1 MPDSDGF
8 TASADATDGAT
19 DQDGTPESLEPSE
32 TEVHQDTPE
41 PAEPEPESEPQQ
53 GSEDA
58 PAEPENAAEEAPAE
72 DDDGTALVESLK
84 QSLRATTAE
93 RNRLRDEARGLREQL
108 QQPQPP
114 EPIPPQPQVDGSEP
128 PQSTDA
134 DGRYQR
140 ISRLADP
147 ELAGLLY
154 DKTDDTVC
162 IGDDPEN
169 FNNWVTPDIARAVVS
184 HRRMAEQQQQLQQQ
198 RVAQEQVQA
207 LREVSTRYETTAQQ
221 LRERLIPNV
230 QTDAAKG
237 VLDQMIIAETARRMG
252 VAGITEGHIARMDT
266 AALEKASEI
275 LHEVVKDARSLVV
288 ELSRAELNARERAAE
303 REPVPAT
310 GGSAA
315 TPLEKDPADLS
326 QSEQRNYIVDA
337 FRRFKR
343 GS

>member
-19 DQDGTPESLEPSE
+19 DQDGTPESLEPSD
-32 TEVHQDTPE
+32 TEVQDTPE
-41 PAEPEPESEPQQ
+41 PAESEPESEPQQ

-315 TPLEKDPADLS
+315 TPIEKDPADLS

>member
-19 DQDGTPESLEPSE
+19 DQDGTPESLEPSD
-32 TEVHQDTPE
+32 TEVQDTPE
-41 PAEPEPESEPQQ
+41 PAESEPESEPQQ

-140 ISRLADP
+140 ISHLADP

-207 LREVSTRYETTAQQ
+207 

-315 TPLEKDPADLS
+315 TPIEKDPADLS